1 MRRLDFRVTMD
12 AVCHPK
18 VKLQRPLPRKPPSSD
33 SRTVANR
40 QADFVGVVSRLWPG
54 VMFYGALDL
63 FAIVFAV
70 LLGPMMGRGAVVLL
84 ALSSIYGRPQS
95 VRISSARV
103 HDA

>member
-70 LLGPMMGRGAVVLL
+70 LLAPMTGGGGCG
-84 ALSSIYGRPQS
+84 SSGLVEHLR
-95 VRISSARV
+95 SAAKRA
-103 HDA
+103 HQ